1 MERALGRIRMTG
13 GEKGETCVSRRSNS
27 TCRQQEWGVLARRLL
42 VLAALIFAVSLAL
55 GGCGGIFAWPFS
67 AGTYFGD
74 LPCTMDVV
82 DPFGS
87 AAQDE
92 FTSEVTLTVDAEGR
106 FSLNGVE
113 LVVGAEVIRS
123 TPTADLAFEVTK
135 VTRQWHVLTV
145 EYAPGPTLVGI
156 TVDGELVETYRWHA
170 GSVLAAAQADLLVT
184 DVTGTATFTV
194 DCEGALT
201 AL

>member
-1 MERALGRIRMTG
+1 
-13 GEKGETCVSRRSNS
+13 
-27 TCRQQEWGVLARRLL
+27 
-42 VLAALIFAVSLAL
+42 
-55 GGCGGIFAWPFS
+55 
-67 AGTYFGD
+67 
-74 LPCTMDVV
+74 MDVV

-92 FTSEVTLTVDAEGR
+92 FTSAVTLTVDAEGR
-106 FSLNGVE
+106 FGLNGVE

-145 EYAPGPTLVGI
+145 EYAPRPTLMGI

-170 GSVLAAAQADLLVT
+170 GSILAAAQADLLVT
-184 DVTGTATFTV
+184 DVTGTGSFTV
-194 DCEGALT
+194 DCEGVLT
-201 AL
+201 AQ